1 MTLQQ
6 LLENA
11 HLDALGQLD
20 EREQAAFEA
29 AFAVAP
35 PAVQAQVRDEQA
47 RVAVMD
53 QLLPQVEPPSY
64 LRERVLHAVS
74 TAILTESAGQSELG
88 LRPSRRV
95 HTAWRAASIGLLTAC
110 VVLSVAFVNVYTTN
124 QAINTQVEGDA
135 VSAAF
140 LRTFERKHLQDVL
153 YSPNAERVLFE
164 AADTSFTGRASVWVS
179 PDWESARMFAQLP
192 ALTGQSYEVVVLDA
206 NDKPVR
212 TLTSFLAD
220 GTSQVL
226 SLARLAPQTKIAL
239 VSAVAGQAGP
249 RTILMTAVV

>member
-20 EREQAAFEA
+20 DREQAAFEA
-29 AFAVAP
+29 AFAAAP
-35 PAVQAQVRDEQA
+35 PAVQAQIRQEQA
-47 RVAVMD
+47 RVANMD
-53 QLLPQVEPPSY
+53 QLLPQVEPPTY
-64 LRERVLHAVS
+64 LRERVLNAVS
-74 TAILTESAGQSELG
+74 AAMLTESAGQGELAMG
-88 LRPSRRV
+88 PSRRV
-95 HTAWRAASIGLLTAC
+95 HTAWRAASFGLLTAC
-110 VVLSVAFVNVYTTN
+110 VVLTVAFVNVYTTN

-135 VSAAF
+135 ASAAF
-140 LRTFERKHLQDVL
+140 LRTFERVHMQDVL

-164 AADTSFTGRASVWVS
+164 AADASFGGRASLWVS
-179 PDWESARMFAQLP
+179 PDWETARMFTQLP
-192 ALTGQSYEVVVLDA
+192 AATGQVYEVVVLDQ
-206 NDKPVR
+206 NDMPTR

-226 SLARLAPQTKIAL
+226 TLAKLAPQTRVAL
-239 VSAVAGQAGP
+239 VSAVAGQPGS

>member
-20 EREQAAFEA
+20 EEEQAAFEA
-29 AFAVAP
+29 AFAMAP
-35 PAVQAQVRDEQA
+35 PAVQAQIRAEQA
-47 RVAVMD
+47 RIASMD
-53 QLLPQVEPPSY
+53 HLLPQVEPPPY
-64 LRERVLHAVS
+64 LREKVLNAVS
-74 TAILTESAGQSELG
+74 AAMLTESAGQTEFDMRSA
-88 LRPSRRV
+88 RRV
-95 HTAWRAASIGLLTAC
+95 HTAWRATALGLLTAC
-110 VVLSVAFVNVYTTN
+110 VVLTVAFVNVYTTN

-140 LRTFERKHLQDVL
+140 LKTFERKHLQDVL
-153 YSPNAERVLFE
+153 YSPNTQRVLFE
-164 AADTSFTGRASVWVS
+164 AADPSFTGRASVWVS
-179 PDWESARMFAQLP
+179 PDWENARMFAQLP
-192 ALTGQSYEVVVLDA
+192 ALTGQTYEVVVLDA

-220 GTSQVL
+220 GTAQVL
-226 SLARLAPQTKIAL
+226 SLAKLAPRTKIAL
-239 VSAVAGQAGP
+239 VSGTQTGP